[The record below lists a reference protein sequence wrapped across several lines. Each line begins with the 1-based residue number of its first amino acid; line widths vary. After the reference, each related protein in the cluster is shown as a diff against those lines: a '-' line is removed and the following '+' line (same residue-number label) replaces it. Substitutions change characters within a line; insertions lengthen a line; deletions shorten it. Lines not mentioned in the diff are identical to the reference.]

1 MAFQLD
7 LLGSL
12 TWYSLTRSS
21 KTRSS
26 RTWSSQTRIHGL
38 SDDVFV
44 DSVITDLVFTDLA
57 VEGNISLYTPAIEI
71 TNPKVSIQPKC
82 IFFLQNLEIGSRD
95 DSNEQKAWMS
105 PSNTRRFNVVR
116 SMRAVVTKYCKSN
129 FRWSRLM
136 LSACLM
142 WWDFIGPTY
151 YGQVNVKSLIAISRL
166 MWSKIWR
173 DHIKRFPCDIICWR
187 FHRWKLICFSFF
199 FL

>member
-57 VEGNISLYTPAIEI
+57 VEGKISLYTPAIEI
-71 TNPKVSIQPKC
+71 TNPKVSIKPKC

-95 DSNEQKAWMS
+95 NSNEQITWMS
-105 PSNTRRFNVVR
+105 SSNTRRFNVVR
-116 SMRAVVTKYCKSN
+116 KEY
-129 FRWSRLM
+129 
-136 LSACLM
+136 ACCCYKILQKQLYV
-142 WWDFIGPTY
+142 IT
-151 YGQVNVKSLIAISRL
+151 VNVISVL
-166 MWSKIWR
+166 NVM
-173 DHIKRFPCDIICWR
+173 R
-187 FHRWKLICFSFF
+187 FHWPYLLWASKCKIAYCYQSVDVIKNMTWSH
-199 FL
+199 